1 MIVFRFFI
9 IAFNVA
15 IVAFL
20 IYKMVMMVIS
30 AEETSKKVVFIVGAT
45 ILLLAPLGI
54 FFRFFALTP
63 QYFIVYPIAIIFFMY
78 FTKQLSR

>member
-1 MIVFRFFI
+1 MILFRFFV

-30 AEETSKKVVFIVGAT
+30 SDPPSKKVVFILGAT